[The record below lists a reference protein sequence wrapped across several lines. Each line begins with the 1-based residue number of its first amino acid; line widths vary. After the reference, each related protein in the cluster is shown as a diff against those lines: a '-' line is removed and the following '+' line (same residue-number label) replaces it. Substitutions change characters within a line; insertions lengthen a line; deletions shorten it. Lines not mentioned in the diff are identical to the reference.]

1 MPTWGLGADWPRRRG
16 PPDGDARPPWLQP
29 TGCTLLAPAA
39 RRGGAR
45 PRWPMREAEGA
56 GGGRGREGARSEG
69 RRDARAGEPRACEE
83 ARRAAAGMLRLRDA
97 REALR
102 RCVWASGREAVCSAG
117 QFLGWAKNC

>member
-1 MPTWGLGADWPRRRG
+1 LGACRLGADRPRRRG

-45 PRWPMREAEGA
+45 PRWPMRGAEGA

-69 RRDARAGEPRACEE
+69 RRDARAGEPRAREE
-83 ARRAAAGMLRLRDA
+83 ARRAAAGRDA
-97 REALR
+97 APARPARSAAAMRLG
-102 RCVWASGREAVCSAG
+102 VWP
-117 QFLGWAKNC
+117 